1 MLCDFAARSE
11 TAVKGPISIVA
22 SQRKIIP
29 RSNGGSTHG
38 NDLAVWLNQQGLGLI
53 RSPSKVSRY
62 LAPRTEASVEVS
74 VCFIAGEAKIAT
86 PPASHYDSSVGLKGN
101 RPSYIKE
108 AKTRREF
115 ATRPKARIQTSI
127 RVIARQRK
135 VSLVRITDKTPTYDH
150 DLAVR
155 LNGNGISCFRA
166 AKVCF
171 DSPATAETRI
181 QATVRVVTG
190 EPEIVRAGDR
200 LGAKTDIH
208 VLSYHHDFAVWLN
221 GYACRG

>member
-29 RSNGGSTHG
+29 PSNGGTTHG

-86 PPASHYDSSVGLKGN
+86 PPASHHDSSVGL
-101 RPSYIKE
+101 
-108 AKTRREF
+108 
-115 ATRPKARIQTSI
+115 
-127 RVIARQRK
+127 
-135 VSLVRITDKTPTYDH
+135 
-150 DLAVR
+150 
-155 LNGNGISCFRA
+155 
-166 AKVCF
+166 
-171 DSPATAETRI
+171 
-181 QATVRVVTG
+181 
-190 EPEIVRAGDR
+190 
-200 LGAKTDIH
+200 
-208 VLSYHHDFAVWLN
+208 N
-221 GYACRG
+221 GYACSGIKIEQEFCGDFAACAKSRIERAVCVIAGQGEFGRARGLRKASEYGPRCTRRHQAAICLQRDGKGFIPAAEEVGRDLAARAK